1 MYRVYFYHSQV
12 IKKGALYS
20 LPFLSL
26 AAAISQTKNE
36 IGEGEPGL
44 YGIIRKKGNPWVLW
58 DSRRPEPD
66 SPREDRIRNEQ

>member
-20 LPFLSL
+20 VPCISLPQGIEI
-26 AAAISQTKNE
+26 AKHE
-36 IGEGEPGL
+36 IGEGEAGL
-44 YGIIRKKGNPWVLW
+44 YAIIRKRGNPWVLW